1 MAETI
6 NDRIE
11 ILINRYFDGNKA
23 AFAKSIDMPPT
34 AMSSYFGKQRR
45 SKPNVEMIAKI
56 ITTLNVDAKWL
67 LIGDG
72 EINNLHFERNNVV
85 NKPQHSNI
93 NNGNNGGINIA
104 GGDLVLEEKVKHLE
118 EIIKSQEAII
128 SEKDERIKDLKDLI
142 EILRTKN

>member
-1 MAETI
+1 METI

-11 ILINRYFDGNKA
+11 ILINKCFDGNKA
-23 AFAKSIDMPPT
+23 AFAKSIGLPPT
-34 AMSSYFGKQRR
+34 GMSNYLGKQRR
-45 SKPNVEMIAKI
+45 SKPSVDMIVKI
-56 ITTLNVDAKWL
+56 INTLNVDADWL
-67 LIGDG
+67 LMGKG
-72 EINNLHFERNNVV
+72 ETDFNNADVSGHHNQL
-85 NKPQHSNI
+85 NKEGAHDN
-93 NNGNNGGINIA
+93 INIA